1 MPDVI
6 KQEHINTVDGTTLYV
21 STVELFCDHGF
32 GDTPLWYE
40 TMVFPKGSWLELHCE
55 RYTTKEQ
62 AIDGHARIIEAAK
75 RGDFV
80 QGATNA

>member
-1 MPDVI
+1 MSDVI
-6 KQEHINTVDGTTLYV
+6 KQEHINTVDGTPLYV
-21 STVELFCDHGF
+21 STVELLFDHGF
-32 GDTPLWYE
+32 GGTPLWYE

-80 QGATNA
+80 QEVSND